1 MTNTP
6 ACEYLNAVIEI
17 AHDAGEKILKVY
29 RTDFDVEHKDDR
41 SPLTEA
47 DLAAH
52 RTIIDGLKAIAPDIP
67 ALSEESREHP
77 FEERAS
83 WHTYW
88 LIDPLDGTREFVKR
102 NGEFSVNIALIV
114 EHRPVLGVVYA
125 PVLDTTWY
133 ACRGGGAHKQ
143 ADGGG
148 PEPIRVRPA
157 PENHLVIAG
166 SRSHGSPRLQAF
178 LKEIG
183 KHEFIPMGS
192 SMKSCL
198 VAEGRADVYPRLGP
212 TSEWDTAAAQCV
224 VEEAGGQITDLH
236 FQPLRYNTK
245 PSLLNPEFI
254 VVGDTG
260 YDWLAPLA
268 AIPPKRP

>member
-1 MTNTP
+1 MTETQP
-6 ACEYLNAVIEI
+6 CDYLSEVIAI
-17 AHDAGEKILKVY
+17 AHEAGRKILAIY

-41 SPLTEA
+41 TPLTEA

-52 RTIIDGLKAIAPDIP
+52 RTIIDGLKALTPAIP
-67 ALSEESREHP
+67 ALSEESAVRP
-77 FEERAS
+77 FAERS
-83 WHTYW
+83 QWQRYW

-102 NGEFSVNIALIV
+102 NGEFSVNIALIDQ
-114 EHRPVLGVVYA
+114 HRPVLGVVYA

-143 ADGGG
+143 IDDG
-148 PEPIRVRPA
+148 PSKEIRVRPA
-157 PENHLVIAG
+157 PADRLVIAG

-178 LKEIG
+178 LTVVG
-183 KHEFIPMGS
+183 DHEFIPMGS
-192 SMKSCL
+192 SLKSCL

-224 VEEAGGQITDLH
+224 VEEAGGRITDLG
-236 FQPLRYNTK
+236 FEPLRYNTK

-254 VVGDTG
+254 VVGDTS
-260 YDWLAPLA
+260 YDWPKPLA
-268 AIPPKRP
+268 AIPPKRA